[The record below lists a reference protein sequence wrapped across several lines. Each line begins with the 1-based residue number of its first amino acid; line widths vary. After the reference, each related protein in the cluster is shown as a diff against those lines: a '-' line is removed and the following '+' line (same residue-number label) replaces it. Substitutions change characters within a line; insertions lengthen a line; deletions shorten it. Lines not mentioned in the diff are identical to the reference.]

1 MPLRTTLLAPSEG
14 FKPAGVTTLQWN
26 RRSSRVVR
34 GRRSR
39 RRGSARGSRGRGECR
54 RLGRARRAGR
64 FRGGPSRLAQS
75 IDLHQELGEV
85 ADVRLPG
92 SSTRCATGRSFA
104 TNSRTSTS
112 PKAQAL
118 PPTDRQASKN
128 RQRSRRHAGGARRIR
143 SHGDDAERDYVVRD
157 LTTNVTNTVSTHP
170 INTRNGF
177 GGGFFG
183 DYTDLA
189 VGSDNVFHAFSSCD
203 ADQPGGRRRGVG
215 DVLAGLSYS
224 AKKARRGGPSHLAE
238 SQSGGASLGRAIH
251 RTAERLK
258 TRMAM
263 IVSAAAKT
271 ATTARLRVAIR
282 VVLCMFQMLWSPVLS
297 PSSP

>member
-170 INTRNGF
+170 INIQRVRRRLLRRLHRSGRRLRQRVPCVQFVRRRSTRR
-177 GGGFFG
+177 
-183 DYTDLA
+183 T
-189 VGSDNVFHAFSSCD
+189 S
-203 ADQPGGRRRGVG
+203 PRRRGRTSG
-215 DVLAGLSYS
+215 IVLL
-224 AKKARRGGPSHLAE
+224 REEGPPWRAFT
-238 SQSGGASLGRAIH
+238 SGGISVRWRFSWPCH
-251 RTAERLK
+251 
-258 TRMAM
+258 
-263 IVSAAAKT
+263 
-271 ATTARLRVAIR
+271 
-282 VVLCMFQMLWSPVLS
+282 SPDR
-297 PSSP
+297 